1 MREKDIKSK
10 IKEYFFVHPTAKLRV
25 RHIERDVG
33 VALPSAIRY
42 AKELECEKILKSAVV
57 AGVKVYMAD
66 RVAGEFLTQKKLFN
80 VYSLFSCGLVDFLVR
95 EYSNP
100 AIVVFGSYSRGE
112 DVEGSDVDV
121 YIECPKKSVKDMDVE
136 MFEKKLMRKLQFF
149 QYRKISDV
157 ENKELG
163 NNILNGIALNGFVEV
178 F

>member
-1 MREKDIKSK
+1 MRTKDVKEK
-10 IKEYFFVHPTAKLRV
+10 IKEYFFMHPTAKLRV
-25 RHIERDVG
+25 RHIERDVS

-42 AKELECEKILKSAVV
+42 ARELEDEKILKSAVV

-66 RVAGEFLTQKKLFN
+66 RASREFLVSKKLFN
-80 VYSLFSCGLVDFLVR
+80 FYSLFSSGLVEFLVR
-95 EYSNP
+95 EYGNP
-100 AIVVFGSYSRGE
+100 AIVVFGSYWRGE

-121 YIECPKKSVKDMDVE
+121 YVECPKKIVNTMDVE

-157 ENKELG
+157 ENKELA
-163 NNILNGIALNGFVEV
+163 NNILNGVVINGFVEV